1 MQLNSYAEKLMSEL
15 QEKRDKLASTLVA
28 EARSICGEQAI
39 DRAKLDEICARL
51 AQLAAQ
57 RELWTE
63 ADFPDPPPGELQ
75 HRYRVACE
83 DDNGITLYMNV
94 LRPGKK
100 SPPHNHTTWACVA
113 AVEGTEHN
121 ILYERTDDASVDGR
135 ATLQEASTI
144 ALGPGDSIALMPE
157 DIHHI
162 EVRGDEVIRHLH
174 FYGRPLETLSERKS
188 FDTGEGTYRI
198 MDIGVKTIG

>member
-1 MQLNSYAEKLMSEL
+1 MSEL
-15 QEKRDKLASTLVA
+15 RETREKLANALVA
-28 EARSICGEQAI
+28 ETRSICGDGAI
-39 DRAKLDEICARL
+39 DRAKLDEIRDKL
-51 AQLAAQ
+51 GQLAAK
-57 RELWTE
+57 RELWSA
-63 ADFPDPPPGELQ
+63 ADFPDPPAGELQ

-83 DDNGITLYMNV
+83 EDDGITLYMNV

-113 AVEGTEHN
+113 AVDGVEHN
-121 ILYERTDDASVDGR
+121 ILYERTDDASVDGKAALR
-135 ATLQEASTI
+135 AARTI
-144 ALGPGDSIALMPE
+144 ALGPGESIALMPE

-174 FYGRPLETLSERKS
+174 FYGRPLETLSERKA
-188 FDTGEGTYRI
+188 FDTDKGTYTI

>member
-1 MQLNSYAEKLMSEL
+1 MSEVN
-15 QEKRDKLASTLVA
+15 EKRLELANALVA
-28 EARSICGEQAI
+28 EARSIWGEGEI
-39 DRAKLDEICARL
+39 DRSKLEAIRERL
-51 AQLAAQ
+51 AALAAQ
-57 RELWTE
+57 NELWSA
-63 ADFPDPPPGELQ
+63 ADFPDPPDGELQ

-83 DDNGITLYMNV
+83 DDDGITLYMNV

-113 AVEGTEHN
+113 AVEGVEHN
-121 ILYERTDDASVDGR
+121 ILYQRTDDESVDGK
-135 ATLQEASTI
+135 ATVAEAKTV

-162 EVRGDEVIRHLH
+162 EVRGEDVIRHLH
-174 FYGRPLETLSERKS
+174 FYGQPLETLSERKA
-188 FDTGEGTYRI
+188 FDMEKDTYSI

>member
-1 MQLNSYAEKLMSEL
+1 MSEL
-15 QEKRDKLASTLVA
+15 KKTREKLANALVA
-28 EARSICGEQAI
+28 ETRSICDDGAI
-39 DRAKLDEICARL
+39 DRARLDGIREKLAG
-51 AQLAAQ
+51 LAAQ
-57 RELWTE
+57 RELWSAE
-63 ADFPDPPPGELQ
+63 DFPDPPDGELQ

-113 AVEGTEHN
+113 AVEGVEHN
-121 ILYERTDDASVDGR
+121 ILYKRTDDESVDGR
-135 ATLQEASTI
+135 ATLQEDRTI
-144 ALGPGDSIALMPE
+144 ALGPGESIALMPE

-174 FYGRPLETLSERKS
+174 FYGRPLETLSERKA
-188 FDTGEGTYRI
+188 FDTGKGTYSI